1 MCISLVLWDLG
12 YHHLVSCLAK
22 SETYNYGS
30 VFCPLGS
37 TEEAWICTQLPTA
50 ILRQLL
56 PPESEGTIGLKA
68 VWTQ

>member
-1 MCISLVLWDLG
+1 MGLYSALW
-12 YHHLVSCLAK
+12 
-22 SETYNYGS
+22 
-30 VFCPLGS
+30 GS
-37 TEEAWICTQLPTA
+37 TEQAWICTQLPTA